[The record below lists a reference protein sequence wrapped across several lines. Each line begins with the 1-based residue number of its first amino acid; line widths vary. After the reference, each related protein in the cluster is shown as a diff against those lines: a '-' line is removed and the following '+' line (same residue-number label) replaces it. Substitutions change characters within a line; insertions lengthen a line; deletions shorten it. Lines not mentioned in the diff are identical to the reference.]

1 MATFLALLSVRHAVL
16 SSNSS
21 ALEIALTASPM
32 VFGTVPAA
40 ERVRREW
47 AAAVEYLQDPSTVVD
62 MATVA
67 ALAPGQRTV
76 LCDLLGAHNSS
87 DAQTAAARIVRMHGG
102 VSAVNLLPTPPSPW
116 RDLLAAAHNSQLP
129 IADAPLEAKILARL
143 AHTPFMAVPSGIALP
158 QLKEIGYCAMWA
170 HDYLIDQAA
179 WDSLT
184 GPLQGELRSHIGFA
198 AALAPDSA
206 RDGCIAICNSWRKNA
221 TQARPTARPG
231 GATSTPGPHVHPLLS
246 TTSVVAGGIVLPQRV
261 AGTVSVGGVAA
272 WWIVPSTSTAGG
284 SQVDWSDYAQNNI
297 VSPYHLGEP
306 SCMGASVW
314 EPVCTG
320 VHGALVAAV
329 SARLVS
335 MHLRRGQL
343 ICRASAG
350 QDLSLKATTK
360 LADLLISG
368 KEAAELKSGRK
379 NETSTRRR
387 ITPSLSTYP
396 WCQSFGVGEGM
407 VTGYDAES
415 LGRQLAVALRADG
428 SASVFRHGR
437 SNTSVACLQV
447 SCYLRPVRC
456 RLGGAERAGCFFST

>member
-206 RDGCIAICNSWRKNA
+206 RDGCIAICNSWRGK
-221 TQARPTARPG
+221 TQPRLDLQRGRAGLLQRRDRTFTLSCLRPRLWQG
-231 GATSTPGPHVHPLLS
+231 GLS
-246 TTSVVAGGIVLPQRV
+246 CRS
-261 AGTVSVGGVAA
+261 A
-272 WWIVPSTSTAGG
+272 WRGRCQSGASRLGG
-284 SQVDWSDYAQNNI
+284 SSLQ
-297 VSPYHLGEP
+297 P
-306 SCMGASVW
+306 
-314 EPVCTG
+314 
-320 VHGALVAAV
+320 
-329 SARLVS
+329 ARLVGARS
-335 MHLRRGQL
+335 IGRTMLRIISCHR
-343 ICRASAG
+343 ITSE
-350 QDLSLKATTK
+350 SLLVWAPACGNQCAQECTVRWWRQCPR
-360 LADLLISG
+360 DWSQCISG
-368 KEAAELKSGRK
+368 EDS
-379 NETSTRRR
+379 
-387 ITPSLSTYP
+387 
-396 WCQSFGVGEGM
+396 
-407 VTGYDAES
+407 
-415 LGRQLAVALRADG
+415 
-428 SASVFRHGR
+428 
-437 SNTSVACLQV
+437 
-447 SCYLRPVRC
+447 
-456 RLGGAERAGCFFST
+456 